1 METAEEQLLLEK
13 IRKRDG
19 AAMRRLFDGCAPL
32 LMGLVSR
39 YIPDK
44 DDAQD
49 VLQTSFI
56 SIFDNIDRFEYQGPG
71 SLQAW
76 MSRITT
82 NACISWLRKR
92 KRLKFAPLSD
102 RRIIFGGAGV

>member
-19 AAMRRLFDGCAPL
+19 AAMRRLFDGCAPV

-56 SIFDNIDRFEYQGPG
+56 SIFDNNSFLKL
-71 SLQAW
+71 SLQTSSLNV
-76 MSRITT
+76 MFP
-82 NACISWLRKR
+82 NA
-92 KRLKFAPLSD
+92 
-102 RRIIFGGAGV
+102 